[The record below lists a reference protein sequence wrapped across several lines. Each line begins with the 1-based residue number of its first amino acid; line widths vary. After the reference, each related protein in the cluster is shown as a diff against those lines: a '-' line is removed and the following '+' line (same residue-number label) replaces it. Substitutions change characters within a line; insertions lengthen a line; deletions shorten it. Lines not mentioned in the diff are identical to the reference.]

1 MLEIHFESNP
11 TSQNPLRGKTE
22 KRRGRK
28 KQDKRLGTLRNN
40 HKYKTARKRK
50 ALRRN
55 RMVRD
60 TGREQRGPV
69 PLKST

>member
-1 MLEIHFESNP
+1 MRAILQAKIPWEAR
-11 TSQNPLRGKTE
+11 Q

-50 ALRRN
+50 PLRRN